1 MEQNANRPNT
11 RSGNVSNSPNKMS
24 AEEKLKRSIKN
35 LSYTSGGTGSMD
47 LGSTAKSAKSS
58 MTTASNDTTR
68 RKVGGVVLDVDTIQ
82 DATKQQL
89 QTKTKR
95 NNVIILV
102 LGLLLVVSLVYLAI
116 TIAGY
121 FNAKKSPNCHYKV
134 MGSASASWELRESDK
149 MDFVI
154 APGLEPNMLYEVTST
169 LNIKTTSTVTLT
181 IEVKASVDGQSILIA
196 GLSGAHDKLVRISD
210 DENKFVYDGSITGG
224 GKFLMFTGIDF
235 TDAPDNLTSDNITLE
250 IIAHVNI
257 LQ

>member
-1 MEQNANRPNT
+1 MPEDLKKPTKKA
-11 RSGNVSNSPNKMS
+11 GGVSNSPSKMS

-47 LGSTAKSAKSS
+47 LGSTSKSTKSS
-58 MTTASNDTTR
+58 TATTSSEKTR

-102 LGLLLVVSLVYLAI
+102 LGLLLVISLVYLAI
-116 TIAGY
+116 AIAGY
-121 FNAKKSPNCHYKV
+121 YNAKKSPNCHYRV
-134 MGSASASWELRESDK
+134 MGSANASWELRQSNK
-149 MDFVI
+149 MDFII
-154 APGLEPNMLYEVTST
+154 ASGLEPNMLYEVTST
-169 LNIKTTSTVTLT
+169 LNIKTTSTVTVT
-181 IEVKASVDGQSILIA
+181 IEVKASIDGEPMLIA

-235 TDAPDNLTSDNITLE
+235 TDAPDNLTSDNLTLE